1 MRALILGLAVGCVV
15 VVATASCTERRVGLS
30 RDQLVRDYERAKAEP
45 LPSAAELLALR
56 WPQPP
61 PVPDAVDG
69 APAEVAFARGA
80 DVGAIAD
87 DAVACLAADV
97 DRRYDAVVSR
107 CVAAL
112 ARAPGDARAP
122 AIVRVLARHVGSLR
136 DEQRLQIAAAL
147 QAAVASCATA
157 KSALSCADL
166 AVVVDDARRQA
177 AVDAASLA
185 AVKADSIWARV
196 AVAEGPFLYGDES
209 FSTSPFARLPLE
221 KHLQHRVKDLR
232 EREDGS
238 GVLSAADGDVE
249 GWWRTSLYGKSDA
262 VDVTVVVKAGSAV
275 EVRVDDVPVAVRPRG
290 ARVES
295 FIRVPLRLNAGL
307 HHIEVMGYDSGGGV
321 KVAVLDRLGKPALT
335 AQPHKR
341 WGKEAGAVARVDDG
355 AFAALLLPPRIDP
368 GNASTL
374 VTLAFKHVL
383 ARASYGVDL
392 DVERGL
398 AQQLLRAYGWTL
410 PGLVLATQTLE
421 DDVLPERVAG
431 ALAATLWERVTALR
445 PNHPLPLLARAR
457 RAADEDPEGEL
468 AARRAVVAAR
478 PDYPVGHREL
488 IDALLARDVV
498 DEAVVAADLLL
509 ALGET
514 DENIEAAVPALRAAG
529 QMTRA
534 LRLVEASSTRAG
546 KADALHR
553 QRLQRGDVDAARD
566 DAKRRHARGDRAGTD
581 RYLDLIDVVDP
592 AAALAVVDE
601 ALVARPFDR
610 ALLDRRAR
618 LAYLASSTSSA
629 SSSTAVPPAPTRA
642 DLDAWQWRESAGG
655 DTPWSDR
662 FARGDDVI
670 RQRRGGAEPYPGF
683 GTVFLLDD
691 VERRFFVDA
700 SSVVVRHWVAEL
712 RTKDALDAFGELRV
726 DDDERLLRLRVVK
739 ADGTVLLPERHAN
752 VDDVSLP
759 GLAPGDIVEWLSVR
773 ADRPLTG
780 AYWETRSLQTSTPAV
795 ARTSVFRLPRAL
807 ADTWGIHAGSRAL
820 IAENGAPAPVIAEA
834 SAGSGAG
841 DVDVVVTF
849 RMTGEPILDEPQS
862 VERDEVEPLVGVALG
877 VALDDDAARAAFW
890 RRQRADELA
899 SRTRRDAWLEVCAAQ
914 VAGRGD
920 NAARFGR
927 VFRFVAEQVVAAD
940 GPADAQNVLAAG
952 TGQRLPLFVALV
964 RALGLPVRVL
974 AVQSPLVAPLP
985 TPHRSS
991 YGSVVVVVDV
1001 DGVDRYVWLDGD
1013 AATVDALPPALKDG
1027 LGLDLET
1034 GAASVIPD
1042 AAIDAG
1048 RVVVDVDLALG
1059 DAGLAGYVA
1068 LRLPTG
1074 VAEAVR
1080 PGLRRATP
1088 EQLVRLL
1095 EGALAASLPGLT
1107 VSSPTLPGIDA
1118 VGTPLALVADV
1129 AVPAVAG
1136 GDGVVRLEHLFA
1148 QGAAAAFSVGPP
1160 LSALSR
1166 VAERRRPLRVFPEAE
1181 TLRLQVRLPA
1191 TASFV
1196 DVPESATQSAGP
1208 VLLRQVATVDEGVL
1222 YFERDLTRAGAR
1234 VAVADWAGVRAALA
1248 TLLTRADARV
1258 AFLVPPGSRK
1268 PDAPEQTR

>member
-1 MRALILGLAVGCVV
+1 MRALTMGLVLGCVV
-15 VVATASCTERRVGLS
+15 VVATTACTERRVGLS
-30 RDQLVRDYERAKAEP
+30 KDQLVRDYDRAKAEP

-61 PVPDAVDG
+61 PAPDAVDG
-69 APAEVAFARGA
+69 AAAEVAFARGA
-80 DVGAIAD
+80 DVAAIAD

-97 DRRYDAVVSR
+97 DRRYDDVVTR

-112 ARAPGDARAP
+112 GRAPGDARAP

-136 DEQRLQIAAAL
+136 DEQRSQIAAAL
-147 QAAVASCATA
+147 QAAVSSCATA
-157 KSALSCADL
+157 KSVLSCADL
-166 AVVVDDARRQA
+166 AVVVDDARRA
-177 AVDAASLA
+177 AVVDAAGLA
-185 AVKADSIWARV
+185 AVKAESIWARV

-232 EREDGS
+232 EREEGS

-355 AFAALLLPPRIDP
+355 AFAALVLPPRLDP

-383 ARASYGVDL
+383 ARASYGVDV

-398 AQQLLRAYGWTL
+398 AQQLLRAYGWSL

-431 ALAATLWERVTALR
+431 ALAATLWDRVTVLR

-498 DEAVVAADLLL
+498 DEAVVAADALL

-566 DAKRRHARGDRAGTD
+566 EAKRRHARGDRTGTE
-581 RYLDLIDVVDP
+581 RYLDLIDIVDP
-592 AAALAVVDE
+592 VAALAVVDE
-601 ALVARPFDR
+601 ALAARPFDR

-618 LAYLASSTSSA
+618 LAYLAASTSTA
-629 SSSTAVPPAPTRA
+629 ATSTAVPPAPTRA

-662 FARGDDVI
+662 YARGDDVI
-670 RQRRGGAEPYPGF
+670 RQRRASAEPYAGF

-691 VERRFFVDA
+691 VERRFFADA

-726 DDDERLLRLRVVK
+726 DDDERLLRLRLVK

-795 ARTSVFRLPRAL
+795 ARTSVFRMPRAL
-807 ADTWGIHAGSRAL
+807 ADTWGVRAGSRAL
-820 IAENGAPAPVIAEA
+820 IADNGAPAAVIAEA
-834 SAGSGAG
+834 PSGTDAG
-841 DVDVVVTF
+841 VDVVVTF
-849 RMTGEPILDEPQS
+849 RMAGEPILDEPQS
-862 VERDEVEPLVGVALG
+862 VERDETEPLVGVALG
-877 VALDDDAARAAFW
+877 VAIDDDAARAAFW
-890 RRQRADELA
+890 RRQRVDEFA
-899 SRTRRDAWLEVCAAQ
+899 SRTRRDAWLELCAAQ

-964 RALGLPVRVL
+964 RSLGLPVRVL
-974 AVQSPLVAPLP
+974 AVQSPLVAPGP

-1013 AATVDALPPALKDG
+1013 AATVDALPPALKG
-1027 LGLDLET
+1027 GQALDLET
-1034 GAASVIPD
+1034 GAASAIPD

-1048 RVVVDVDLALG
+1048 RVVVDVDVAKG
-1059 DAGLAGYVA
+1059 DGGLVGYVA

-1095 EGALAASLPGLT
+1095 EGALAASLPGVT
-1107 VSSPTLPGIDA
+1107 VSAPTLPGIDA

-1129 AVPAVAG
+1129 VVPAVAG
-1136 GDGVVRLEHLFA
+1136 ADGVVRLEHLFA

-1166 VAERRRPLRVFPEAE
+1166 VAERKRPLRVFPEAE
-1181 TLRLQVRLPA
+1181 TLRLQLRLPA

-1196 DVPESATQSAGP
+1196 EVPEAATLSAGP
-1208 VLLRQVATVDEGVL
+1208 VTLRQVATVDDGVL
-1222 YFERDLTRAGAR
+1222 YFERDLTRLGAR
-1234 VAVADWAGVRAALA
+1234 VAVADWPGVRAAVA

-1258 AFLVPPGSRK
+1258 AFLVPTGSRK